1 MTILTTV
8 NVKDF
13 SSRGII
19 LRHTGPN
26 DQALR
31 SEVDENYV

>member
-1 MTILTTV
+1 MTIQAAV

-19 LRHTGPN
+19 LRHTGLK

>member
-1 MTILTTV
+1 MPILATV

-19 LRHTGPN
+19 LRHTGLT